1 MWITHIRYRR
11 YPGRLSAGAKE
22 TSVSFYIWYKEM
34 KYVKG
39 AAYGTAKSVIIDA
52 GHGGAE
58 PGAMFEGRKEKDD
71 TLRLALAVGEILEI
85 MGFV

>member
-1 MWITHIRYRR
+1 
-11 YPGRLSAGAKE
+11 
-22 TSVSFYIWYKEM
+22 M

-39 AAYGTAKSVIIDA
+39 AAYGTAKKCDHRA

-71 TLRLALAVGEILEI
+71 TLRLAVAVGEILEI